1 MPNNCSSLD
10 LAQQDHIC
18 GQNLNFKLQNG
29 IYIYML
35 IPLVQADKYE
45 ISSKAKTGVKG
56 IQPWFPIPNIHPK

>member
-1 MPNNCSSLD
+1 
-10 LAQQDHIC
+10 
-18 GQNLNFKLQNG
+18 
-29 IYIYML
+29 ML